1 MLNQKQGEIIMHHK
15 PFLAAGNFWCLL
27 LWWLFAFGNGDNL
40 LLFLRP
46 WRSKSKPLLT
56 FILSYCLK
64 EISWAKHLQGRKD
77 CFLEGPR
84 YQCIFWRGNIWVL
97 SKPQNTVS
105 PVDSI
110 KVNSWAPY
118 PKILI
123 FIFLTVKHCWG
134 RIQRI
139 NSSLGDFIIWFL
151 DQKFIFQFFTLKAYI
166 HTSKRMG
173 LPQLASKK
181 KWCPY
186 CKTQDALL
194 HDIMTLSSYQSTR
207 CYYYYY
213 YYWWWF
219 NRLEDMT
226 VLLTIASRINRG
238 RIEAPSVAKKTA
250 KKRGRFLVVSRSFSI
265 CRICRIWLWTN
276 NSQKLRN
283 LDTKSQ
289 WQFFNSVC

>member
-1 MLNQKQGEIIMHHK
+1 MLNQKEGEIIMHHK

-84 YQCIFWRGNIWVL
+84 YQCIFWRGNIWVV
-97 SKPQNTVS
+97 SKPQNTVN

-123 FIFLTVKHCWG
+123 FIFPTVKHGWG

-173 LPQLASKK
+173 LPQLASMQNR
-181 KWCPY
+181 C
-186 CKTQDALL
+186 LL
-194 HDIMTLSSYQSTR
+194 AKHKMHCFMTWWRYLHISLHGATTIITN
-207 CYYYYY
+207 
-213 YYWWWF
+213 YYWWCF

-226 VLLTIASRINRG
+226 VLLSESAIINSS
-238 RIEAPSVAKKTA
+238 RIEAPSLQKKTA
-250 KKRGRFLVVSRSFSI
+250 KNGVVF
-265 CRICRIWLWTN
+265 
-276 NSQKLRN
+276 
-283 LDTKSQ
+283 
-289 WQFFNSVC
+289 

>member
-1 MLNQKQGEIIMHHK
+1 M
-15 PFLAAGNFWCLL
+15 
-27 LWWLFAFGNGDNL
+27 
-40 LLFLRP
+40 
-46 WRSKSKPLLT
+46 
-56 FILSYCLK
+56 
-64 EISWAKHLQGRKD
+64 
-77 CFLEGPR
+77 
-84 YQCIFWRGNIWVL
+84 
-97 SKPQNTVS
+97 
-105 PVDSI
+105 DSI

-123 FIFLTVKHCWG
+123 FIFPTVKHGWG

-194 HDIMTLSSYQSTR
+194 HDMMTVSSYQSTR

-219 NRLEDMT
+219 NHLKEMT
-226 VLLTIASRINRG
+226 VLLSESAESTGFSTG
-238 RIEAPSVAKKTA
+238 
-250 KKRGRFLVVSRSFSI
+250 SRSFTI
-265 CRICRIWLWTN
+265 GRIWLWTN
-276 NSQKLRN
+276 QTHKNWRN

-289 WQFFNSVC
+289 WHFFNSVCEQQTFLV